1 MWDVADSVDDEFL
14 PMVSVDTSWKVSN
27 IRLEFGPAPTIGDLL
42 AALSEVMNFSRVVPY
57 DLEFFEAPEGTYM
70 YTACELPH
78 LDVGV
83 YDVLAPLVHGAASA
97 RD

>member
-1 MWDVADSVDDEFL
+1 MWDVADSIDDEFL
-14 PMVSVDTSWKVSN
+14 QVSADTCWRVSN

-57 DLEFFEAPEGTYM
+57 DVEFFEAPEGTYM
-70 YTACELPH
+70 YTHCELPH